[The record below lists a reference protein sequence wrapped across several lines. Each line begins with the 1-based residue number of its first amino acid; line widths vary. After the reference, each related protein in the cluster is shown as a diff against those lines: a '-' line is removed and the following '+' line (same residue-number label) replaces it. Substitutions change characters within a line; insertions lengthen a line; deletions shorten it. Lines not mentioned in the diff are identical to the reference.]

1 MPSATG
7 RSLARMSRLPIT
19 SRHSNTAAKGGRFAM
34 NWAKGLSWW
43 SALRARGAE
52 QSVAEHDHG
61 DMGTAFGLDA
71 SLGPIDESPAMASGA
86 LPAPSPLPW
95 EHRLTRRSSL

>member
-1 MPSATG
+1 
-7 RSLARMSRLPIT
+7 
-19 SRHSNTAAKGGRFAM
+19 M

-43 SALRARGAE
+43 SALRARRVEQRLAE
-52 QSVAEHDHG
+52 RDHG

-71 SLGPIDESPAMASGA
+71 SYGPIDEQPPMARGVTS
-86 LPAPSPLPW
+86 APSSLPW